1 MISPANIQEDEHGIP
16 YSTDY
21 HDCYY
26 SRHNGL
32 AESRYVFQEGN
43 QLIERWQAR
52 ETPYH
57 TFVIA
62 ETGFGTGLNF
72 LATWQTW
79 HHTEKKNRPKVLHFI
94 SIEKHPIPKSQ
105 LARILSCWN
114 ELSSFSDALL
124 KSYPPLMTGFHRLT
138 FDNHQ
143 VILTLCFMPAK
154 KALVSLHNAID
165 AWYLDGFSPAKN
177 PDLWNQEILTA
188 IAKLSHKNTTLA
200 TFTAASRVRK
210 QLTHLGFKVSKRKG
224 FAKKREMLIAQFTNN
239 ELIKESKKHPIIDA
253 WFNYSALKQ
262 YSSKHA
268 VIIGGGI
275 AACQAAWHLA
285 QRDWQITLLERHASL
300 AQEASGNLSGV
311 ISPKMTAKPSIG
323 EDFYISS
330 FLYVLQQLKQ
340 FAYTI
345 DWDDCGLLQLTHNE
359 REQARWE
366 ALKTRKIPEDFLK
379 LIDKKQASELA
390 NITLDY
396 AANYFPQSAWVN
408 PKSFCK
414 RLTQHPNIT
423 IKYYHEALHLEKNNN
438 VWHIT
443 VENKDKVP
451 STSPIIKSTYIIIAN
466 GKDAQQFSQS
476 QHLPFMPV
484 AGQSSLVTSNS
495 QSKKLSC
502 ILGHEGYFIP
512 DYKGHH
518 CFGATF
524 DRNSID
530 SNVNIKRTQEN
541 FLQAQKYLPN
551 IGIMRTDCKNGHA
564 AVRMTTP
571 DRFPYV
577 GALPNIDYYQQHYAD
592 LHQGKYW
599 KDYPPAH
606 YLDGLFI
613 FSGFGSRGLTTTAL
627 CAEMLAALLNNEP
640 LPFENKLLDQLHPA
654 RFLIRQLKQQKNKE
668 ANKIARS

>member
-21 HDCYY
+21 NDCYY
-26 SRHNGL
+26 SRNNGL

-72 LATWQTW
+72 LATWKTW
-79 HHTEKKNRPKVLHFI
+79 HHTEKKNRPKILHFI

-105 LARILSCWN
+105 LVRILSYWD
-114 ELSSFSDALL
+114 ELSPFSNKLL
-124 KSYPPLMTGFHRLT
+124 ESYPPLITGLHRLA

-154 KALVSLHNAID
+154 QALASLHYTID
-165 AWYLDGFSPAKN
+165 AWYLDGFAPAKN
-177 PDLWNQEILTA
+177 PDLWDQETLSA

-200 TFTAASRVRK
+200 TFTAASLVRK
-210 QLTHLGFKVSKRKG
+210 QLINVGFKVSKRKG
-224 FAKKREMLIAQFTNN
+224 FAKKREMLVAQFTNN
-239 ELIKESKKHPIIDA
+239 EDFEKSKKYPTIKA
-253 WFNYSALKQ
+253 WFNYSALKRHP
-262 YSSKHA
+262 SKHV

-285 QRDWQITLLERHASL
+285 QRGWQVTLLERHADL
-300 AQEASGNLSGV
+300 AQEASGNLAGV

-323 EDFYISS
+323 EDFYLAS
-330 FLYVLQQLKQ
+330 FLYVLQQLQQ
-340 FAYTI
+340 FAHTV
-345 DWDDCGLLQLTHNE
+345 DWDNCGLLQLVHNK
-359 REQARWE
+359 REKARWE
-366 ALKTRKIPEDFLK
+366 ALKTREIPESFLK
-379 LIDKKQASELA
+379 LLDKKQASELA
-390 NITLDY
+390 NIDLDY
-396 AANYFPQSAWVN
+396 SANYFPKSAWVN

-414 RLTQHPNIT
+414 RLTQHSNIT
-423 IKYYHEALHLEKNNN
+423 IQYYHEALHLEKNNN
-438 VWHIT
+438 AWHIT
-443 VENKDKVP
+443 GRNKAL
-451 STSPIIKSTYIIIAN
+451 STPLIIKSAYVIIAN
-466 GKDAQQFSQS
+466 GKEAQQFSQNR
-476 QHLPFMPV
+476 HLPFMPV
-484 AGQSSLVTSNS
+484 AGQSSLAKSNTY
-495 QSKKLSC
+495 SKNLSC

-512 DYKGHH
+512 DYKGLH

-524 DRNSID
+524 NRNSID
-530 SNVNIKRTQEN
+530 SSLNSEKTDEN

-551 IGIMRTDCKNGHA
+551 IGITRTDCENGHA
-564 AVRMTTP
+564 AVRMATP

-577 GALPNIDYYQQHYAD
+577 GALPNIDYYQKHYSD

-599 KDYPPAH
+599 KDYPPAN
-606 YLDGLFI
+606 YLNGLFI
-613 FSGFGSRGLTTTAL
+613 FAGFGSRGLTTTAL

-640 LPFENKLLDQLHPA
+640 LPFENKLLNQLHPA
-654 RFLIRQLKQQKNKE
+654 RFLIRQLKKQSNKTD
-668 ANKIARS
+668 RS